1 MKTNRVLILEMT
13 LWSYLYQLV
22 QGTDYYQTVRL
33 EGQLA
38 NQSVEILLDSG
49 SSSSFVSST
58 VVAIYL
64 IGSFFL
70 SL

>member
-1 MKTNRVLILEMT
+1 MELSL
-13 LWSYLYQLV
+13 SAV
-22 QGTDYYQTVRL
+22 QGTDCYQTVRL

-38 NQSVEILLDSG
+38 NQSVVILLDSG

-58 VVAIYL
+58 VAAIYL